1 MKANR
6 LRLEKKFDVIER
18 AGGIKL
24 PHMKSGS
31 GISFTYWERLNVIF
45 SLPAFLFG
53 FVYYIYHGLWKKSLI
68 LVAFCLASIEL
79 LDIIF
84 IRYPSIYELWY
95 GFSYLITPMVFA
107 LRANGDLYTE
117 YRLNKNVNNSL
128 WSDAMHRLT
137 RNKAA
142 MLGACILILLI
153 TLAALAPWI
162 APYSYSYQDLNLGA
176 SPPSADHLLGTDVLG
191 RDLLS
196 RILYGARISLLVGF
210 VATGV
215 ALVIGV
221 SWGIIAGYAGGKV
234 DSIMM
239 RIVDVLYGLP
249 FIIFIILLM
258 VIFGRNLW
266 LLFGAIGAVEWL
278 TMARIVRGQVIGL
291 KNQEF
296 VMAAKAMGVSNLSM
310 FRRHLLP
317 NILGPIAVYATLTIP
332 QVMLL
337 EGFLSFLG
345 LGIQPPMSSWGTL
358 IKDGVESME
367 EYSWLLI
374 YPGLTFTITLF
385 ALNFF
390 GDGLRD
396 ALDPKTTDN

>member
-1 MKANR
+1 M
-6 LRLEKKFDVIER
+6 
-18 AGGIKL
+18 
-24 PHMKSGS
+24 SQS
-31 GISFTYWERLNVIF
+31 S
-45 SLPAFLFG
+45 
-53 FVYYIYHGLWKKSLI
+53 
-68 LVAFCLASIEL
+68 
-79 LDIIF
+79 
-84 IRYPSIYELWY
+84 
-95 GFSYLITPMVFA
+95 
-107 LRANGDLYTE
+107 
-117 YRLNKNVNNSL
+117 SL
-128 WSDAMHRLT
+128 WSDAIRRLFK
-137 RNKAA
+137 NKAA
-142 MLGACILILLI
+142 VAGAIVLVVLIV
-153 TLAALAPWI
+153 LAAFAPWI
-162 APYSYSYQDLNLGA
+162 APYPYAYQNLDLGA
-176 SPPSADHLLGTDVLG
+176 SPPSSVHLLGTDVLG

-210 VATGV
+210 IATTV

-234 DSIMM
+234 DSVMM
-239 RIVDVLYGLP
+239 RIVDILYGLP

-266 LLFGAIGAVEWL
+266 LLFLAIGAVEWL
-278 TMARIVRGQVIGL
+278 TMARIVRAQVLSL

-296 VMAAKAMGVSNLSM
+296 VLAAQAMGVGNFAM
-310 FRRHLLP
+310 FKRHLLP
-317 NILGPIAVYATLTIP
+317 NILGPVAVYATLTIP

-337 EGFLSFLG
+337 ESFLSFLG

-396 ALDPKTTDN
+396 ALDPKTSE

>member
-1 MKANR
+1 
-6 LRLEKKFDVIER
+6 
-18 AGGIKL
+18 
-24 PHMKSGS
+24 
-31 GISFTYWERLNVIF
+31 
-45 SLPAFLFG
+45 
-53 FVYYIYHGLWKKSLI
+53 
-68 LVAFCLASIEL
+68 
-79 LDIIF
+79 
-84 IRYPSIYELWY
+84 
-95 GFSYLITPMVFA
+95 
-107 LRANGDLYTE
+107 
-117 YRLNKNVNNSL
+117 VNQQSSL
-128 WSDAMHRLT
+128 WEDAWRRLLA
-137 RNKAA
+137 NKAA
-142 MLGACILILLI
+142 VGGGVILCVLIILAI
-153 TLAALAPWI
+153 LAPWI
-162 APYSYSYQDLNLGA
+162 APHSYSYQNLDLGA
-176 SPPSADHLLGTDVLG
+176 QPPSSTFFLGTDTLG
-191 RDLLS
+191 RDLFS
-196 RILYGARISLLVGF
+196 RILYGARVSLMVGF

-221 SWGIIAGYAGGKV
+221 SWGIIAGYFGGRV

-258 VIFGRNLW
+258 VIFGRNIW

-278 TMARIVRGQVIGL
+278 TMARIVRGQVLTI
-291 KNQEF
+291 KNQEY
-296 VMAAKAMGVSNLSM
+296 VLAAQAMGVSNFQM
-310 FRRHLLP
+310 FRKHIFP

-337 EGFLSFLG
+337 EAFLSFLG

-358 IKDGVESME
+358 IRYGVESME

-396 ALDPKTTDN
+396 ALDPKISSD

>member
-1 MKANR
+1 M
-6 LRLEKKFDVIER
+6 
-18 AGGIKL
+18 
-24 PHMKSGS
+24 
-31 GISFTYWERLNVIF
+31 
-45 SLPAFLFG
+45 
-53 FVYYIYHGLWKKSLI
+53 
-68 LVAFCLASIEL
+68 
-79 LDIIF
+79 
-84 IRYPSIYELWY
+84 
-95 GFSYLITPMVFA
+95 
-107 LRANGDLYTE
+107 
-117 YRLNKNVNNSL
+117 NNSSL
-128 WSDAMHRLT
+128 WIDAFYRLT
-137 RNKAA
+137 RNRAA
-142 MLGACILILLI
+142 MLGGFILILLNI
-153 TLAALAPWI
+153 CAVAAPVI

-176 SPPSADHLLGTDVLG
+176 SPPSFDHFLGTDVLG

-221 SWGIIAGYAGGKV
+221 SWGIIAGYFGGRI

-296 VMAAKAMGVSNLSM
+296 VLAAKAMGVSNFSM

-367 EYSWLLI
+367 EYSWLLVF
-374 YPGLTFTITLF
+374 PGITFTVTLF

-396 ALDPKTTDN
+396 ALDPKTSDN

>member
-1 MKANR
+1 MNNSSLWQDALRRLIQNR
-6 LRLEKKFDVIER
+6 AAMI
-18 AGGIKL
+18 GGITKL
-24 PHMKSGS
+24 VL
-31 GISFTYWERLNVIF
+31 IILAIF
-45 SLPAFLFG
+45 
-53 FVYYIYHGLWKKSLI
+53 
-68 LVAFCLASIEL
+68 
-79 LDIIF
+79 
-84 IRYPSIYELWY
+84 
-95 GFSYLITPMVFA
+95 
-107 LRANGDLYTE
+107 
-117 YRLNKNVNNSL
+117 
-128 WSDAMHRLT
+128 
-137 RNKAA
+137 
-142 MLGACILILLI
+142 
-153 TLAALAPWI
+153 APWI
-162 APYSYSYQDLNLGA
+162 APYSYSYQNLDIGA
-176 SPPSADHLLGTDVLG
+176 SPPSAEHLLGTDVLG

-196 RILYGARISLLVGF
+196 RLLYGARISLLVGF

-221 SWGIIAGYAGGKV
+221 SWGIVAGYFGGRV

-258 VIFGRNLW
+258 VIFGRNIW
-266 LLFGAIGAVEWL
+266 LLFAAIGAVEWL
-278 TMARIVRGQVIGL
+278 TMARIVRAQVIGL

-296 VMAAKAMGVSNLSM
+296 VQAAQVMGVSNFSM
-310 FRRHLLP
+310 FRRHILP

-337 EGFLSFLG
+337 EAFLSFLG

-358 IKDGVESME
+358 IRYGVESME
-367 EYSWLLI
+367 EHYWLLI

-396 ALDPKTTDN
+396 ALDPKTSDN

>member
-1 MKANR
+1 MNNSSLWQDAVRRLVQNR
-6 LRLEKKFDVIER
+6 AAMI
-18 AGGIKL
+18 GGI
-24 PHMKSGS
+24 
-31 GISFTYWERLNVIF
+31 T
-45 SLPAFLFG
+45 
-53 FVYYIYHGLWKKSLI
+53 I
-68 LVAFCLASIEL
+68 LVLVILA
-79 LDIIF
+79 IF
-84 IRYPSIYELWY
+84 
-95 GFSYLITPMVFA
+95 
-107 LRANGDLYTE
+107 
-117 YRLNKNVNNSL
+117 
-128 WSDAMHRLT
+128 
-137 RNKAA
+137 
-142 MLGACILILLI
+142 
-153 TLAALAPWI
+153 APWI
-162 APYSYSYQDLNLGA
+162 APYSYSYQNLDIGA
-176 SPPSADHLLGTDVLG
+176 SPPSAEHLLGTDVLG

-196 RILYGARISLLVGF
+196 RLLYGARISLLVGF

-221 SWGIIAGYAGGKV
+221 SWGIVAGYFGGRV

-258 VIFGRNLW
+258 VIFGRNIW
-266 LLFGAIGAVEWL
+266 LLFAAIGAVEWL
-278 TMARIVRGQVIGL
+278 TMARIVRAQVIGL

-296 VMAAKAMGVSNLSM
+296 VQAAQVMGVSNFSM
-310 FRRHLLP
+310 FRRHILP

-337 EGFLSFLG
+337 EAFLSFLG

-358 IKDGVESME
+358 IRYGVESME
-367 EYSWLLI
+367 EHYWLLI

-396 ALDPKTTDN
+396 ALDPKTSDN

>member
-1 MKANR
+1 MSR
-6 LRLEKKFDVIER
+6 
-18 AGGIKL
+18 
-24 PHMKSGS
+24 SS
-31 GISFTYWERLNVIF
+31 T
-45 SLPAFLFG
+45 
-53 FVYYIYHGLWKKSLI
+53 
-68 LVAFCLASIEL
+68 
-79 LDIIF
+79 
-84 IRYPSIYELWY
+84 
-95 GFSYLITPMVFA
+95 
-107 LRANGDLYTE
+107 
-117 YRLNKNVNNSL
+117 L
-128 WSDAMHRLT
+128 WSDAIYRLT

-142 MLGACILILLI
+142 MLGAFTLFILII
-153 TLAALAPWI
+153 AAALAPWI
-162 APYSYSYQDLNLGA
+162 APYSYSFQNLELGA
-176 SPPSADHLLGTDVLG
+176 SPPSYAHLLGTDVLG

-221 SWGIIAGYAGGKV
+221 SWGIVAGYAGGRV

-296 VMAAKAMGVSNLSM
+296 VMAAKAMGVSNFSM
-310 FRRHLLP
+310 FRKHLLP

>member
-1 MKANR
+1 M
-6 LRLEKKFDVIER
+6 
-18 AGGIKL
+18 
-24 PHMKSGS
+24 S
-31 GISFTYWERLNVIF
+31 
-45 SLPAFLFG
+45 
-53 FVYYIYHGLWKKSLI
+53 
-68 LVAFCLASIEL
+68 
-79 LDIIF
+79 
-84 IRYPSIYELWY
+84 
-95 GFSYLITPMVFA
+95 
-107 LRANGDLYTE
+107 
-117 YRLNKNVNNSL
+117 NNSSL
-128 WSDAMHRLT
+128 WSDAISRLIK
-137 RNKAA
+137 NKAA
-142 MLGACILILLI
+142 MIGAIILFVLILCAI
-153 TLAALAPWI
+153 FAPYI
-162 APYSYSYQDLNLGA
+162 APYSYSFQNLDLGA
-176 SPPSADHLLGTDVLG
+176 SPPSSEHLLGTDILG

-196 RILYGARISLLVGF
+196 RILYGARISLMVGF
-210 VATGV
+210 VATVV

-221 SWGIIAGYAGGKV
+221 CWGIVAGYFGGRI

-278 TMARIVRGQVIGL
+278 TMARIVRGQVMSL

-296 VMAAKAMGVSNLSM
+296 VLAAKAMGVSNLTM

-337 EGFLSFLG
+337 ESFLSFLG

-367 EYSWLLI
+367 EFSWLLI
-374 YPGLTFTITLF
+374 YPGITFTITLF

-396 ALDPKTTDN
+396 ALDPKTSDN

>member
-1 MKANR
+1 M
-6 LRLEKKFDVIER
+6 E
-18 AGGIKL
+18 
-24 PHMKSGS
+24 
-31 GISFTYWERLNVIF
+31 
-45 SLPAFLFG
+45 
-53 FVYYIYHGLWKKSLI
+53 
-68 LVAFCLASIEL
+68 
-79 LDIIF
+79 
-84 IRYPSIYELWY
+84 
-95 GFSYLITPMVFA
+95 
-107 LRANGDLYTE
+107 
-117 YRLNKNVNNSL
+117 NNSSL
-128 WSDAMHRLT
+128 WADAYRRLIQ
-137 RNKAA
+137 NKAA
-142 MLGACILILLI
+142 MIGGIVLVVLILCAI
-153 TLAALAPWI
+153 FAPLI

-176 SPPSADHLLGTDVLG
+176 SKPSWDHLLGTDVMG

-196 RILYGARISLLVGF
+196 RILYGARISLMVGF
-210 VATGV
+210 VATSV

-221 SWGIIAGYAGGKV
+221 SWGIVAGYFGGRI
-234 DSIMM
+234 DSVMM

-296 VMAAKAMGVSNLSM
+296 VLAAQAMGVSNFMM
-310 FRRHLLP
+310 FRKHLFP

-337 EGFLSFLG
+337 ESFLSFLG

-396 ALDPKTTDN
+396 ALDPKTSSD

>member
-1 MKANR
+1 MN
-6 LRLEKKFDVIER
+6 DN
-18 AGGIKL
+18 
-24 PHMKSGS
+24 S
-31 GISFTYWERLNVIF
+31 
-45 SLPAFLFG
+45 
-53 FVYYIYHGLWKKSLI
+53 
-68 LVAFCLASIEL
+68 
-79 LDIIF
+79 
-84 IRYPSIYELWY
+84 
-95 GFSYLITPMVFA
+95 
-107 LRANGDLYTE
+107 
-117 YRLNKNVNNSL
+117 SL
-128 WSDAMHRLT
+128 WSDAIGRLLK
-137 RNKAA
+137 NKAA
-142 MLGACILILLI
+142 MVGAIILIFLI
-153 TLAALAPWI
+153 GCAILAPVI
-162 APYSYSYQDLNLGA
+162 APYSYSFQDLDLGA
-176 SPPSADHLLGTDVLG
+176 SPPSSEHLLGTDILG
-191 RDLLS
+191 RDLFS

-221 SWGIIAGYAGGKV
+221 SWGIVAGYFGGRV
-234 DSIMM
+234 DQVMM

-278 TMARIVRGQVIGL
+278 TMARIVRGQVMSL

-296 VMAAKAMGVSNLSM
+296 VLAAQAMGVSNLSM

-337 EGFLSFLG
+337 ESFLSFLG

-367 EYSWLLI
+367 EFSWLLI
-374 YPGLTFTITLF
+374 YPGITFTITLF

-396 ALDPKTTDN
+396 ALDPKTSDN

>member
-1 MKANR
+1 M
-6 LRLEKKFDVIER
+6 
-18 AGGIKL
+18 
-24 PHMKSGS
+24 S
-31 GISFTYWERLNVIF
+31 
-45 SLPAFLFG
+45 
-53 FVYYIYHGLWKKSLI
+53 KSL
-68 LVAFCLASIEL
+68 
-79 LDIIF
+79 
-84 IRYPSIYELWY
+84 
-95 GFSYLITPMVFA
+95 T
-107 LRANGDLYTE
+107 
-117 YRLNKNVNNSL
+117 L
-128 WSDAMHRLT
+128 WSDAMYRLT

-142 MLGACILILLI
+142 MFGALILFILILC
-153 TLAALAPWI
+153 AALAPWI
-162 APYSYSYQDLNLGA
+162 APYSYSFQNLELGA
-176 SPPSADHLLGTDVLG
+176 SPPSAAHILGTDVLG

-234 DSIMM
+234 DSVMM

-310 FRRHLLP
+310 FRKHLLP

>member
-1 MKANR
+1 MS
-6 LRLEKKFDVIER
+6 
-18 AGGIKL
+18 
-24 PHMKSGS
+24 KSS
-31 GISFTYWERLNVIF
+31 T
-45 SLPAFLFG
+45 
-53 FVYYIYHGLWKKSLI
+53 
-68 LVAFCLASIEL
+68 
-79 LDIIF
+79 
-84 IRYPSIYELWY
+84 
-95 GFSYLITPMVFA
+95 
-107 LRANGDLYTE
+107 
-117 YRLNKNVNNSL
+117 L
-128 WSDAMHRLT
+128 WSDAIYRLT

-142 MLGACILILLI
+142 MFGALILFILILC
-153 TLAALAPWI
+153 AALAPWI
-162 APYSYSYQDLNLGA
+162 APYSYSFQNLELGA
-176 SPPSADHLLGTDVLG
+176 SPPSAAHILGTDVLG

-234 DSIMM
+234 DSVMM

-296 VMAAKAMGVSNLSM
+296 VMAAKAMGVSNFSM
-310 FRRHLLP
+310 FRKHLLP